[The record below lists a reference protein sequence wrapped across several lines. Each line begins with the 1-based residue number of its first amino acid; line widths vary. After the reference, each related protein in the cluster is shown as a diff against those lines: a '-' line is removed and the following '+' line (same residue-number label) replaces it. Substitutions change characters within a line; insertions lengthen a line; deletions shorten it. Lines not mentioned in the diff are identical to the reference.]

1 MAGYQK
7 PGILITEVESPNT
20 TIVVDRPTVVSIVGK
35 ARGNEVRTEVLRL
48 VDNDEVTLAGV
59 NAVTSPASSFVVRD
73 INRLNTEYVQG
84 SSSDYTLYQDAEG
97 VTTIKRTIYTTISS
111 TEKVVAVLKTVGGS
125 GAAVESHNV
134 AFDYNN
140 STAVVSVSN
149 GGTVDLAD
157 DVMASIQKA
166 GKYALTTDYTV
177 NSSNG
182 RITRAN
188 SSYGPNDGDCHI
200 MSGQKVYVSYTTN
213 DGANIYTDE
222 QVTLTGTSAS
232 ALAGEGDTNGVDIS
246 SIVVRNKTG
255 LGSSATAVDIFVSG
269 TNGNSGVDFEF
280 DLDTGSSLNAAEA
293 FTMARNTD
301 SPGVLMEETV
311 VDNRV
316 DVRVEYQYIPTEYY
330 SPTLFA
336 SYQELEAKYGP
347 AFDSNGDVATPLS
360 AAAYMCFGAGS
371 NEIIAQP
378 LFSKNNNGTRVAGD
392 ETNSSDWATTL
403 EALRGQ
409 TAINVLV
416 PAVGQNASIDDDA
429 LYAIFMKFSEHIEYM
444 QQDNEYIVA
453 IFGEDSTTT
462 SVSNSRASMATLQQ
476 HAQQLGQ
483 RTYPERTVLVSPASF
498 TVPNPK
504 TGQAKQMGGQY
515 VAAKIAGMLGRYPV
529 QSSMT
534 RKSVPGVSDASPY
547 RNSTEKDQDAGY
559 GLMVVENNNGIV
571 RVRHAITTAVG
582 DANKRELN
590 AMRSKFFM
598 IETVKNTL
606 DTNVLGKIIADNR
619 APFIVSSMVSGS
631 LEYLRNT
638 GAIAGYS
645 NVSATPNSTSPTS
658 MVVRFT
664 YSLPYAINNIEVALS
679 LDSTTGTIS
688 AL

>member
-7 PGILITEVESPNT
+7 PGISITEVESPNT

-48 VDNDEVTLAGV
+48 VDNDAVTLAGV

-73 INRLNTEYVQG
+73 INRLGTEYVQG
-84 SSSDYTLYQDAEG
+84 SSSDYTLSQSAEG
-97 VTTIKRTIYTTISS
+97 VTTVKRTIYTTMSS
-111 TEKVVAVLKTVGGS
+111 TEEVVAVLKTVGGT

-134 AFDYNN
+134 TFDYNN
-140 STAVVSVSN
+140 STAVVSVLN
-149 GGTVDLAD
+149 GGNVDLTD
-157 DVMASIQKA
+157 DLVVSIQKA

-177 NSSNG
+177 NGANG

-188 SSYGPNDGDCHI
+188 ASYGPNDGDCHI
-200 MSGQKVYVSYTTN
+200 ISGQKVYVSYTTN
-213 DGANIYTDE
+213 NGANVYTDE
-222 QVTLTGTSAS
+222 QVTLTGTTAS
-232 ALAGEGDTNGVDIS
+232 VLAGEGDTNGVVIT
-246 SIVVRNKTG
+246 SIVVRNKAG
-255 LGSSATAVDIFVSG
+255 LGTSTVPVDIFVAG
-269 TNGNSGVDFEF
+269 TNGNSGIDFEF
-280 DLDTGSSLNAAEA
+280 DVETGTASAAQA
-293 FTMARNTD
+293 FTMLRNTD
-301 SPGVLMEETV
+301 TPGVLMEDTV
-311 VDNRV
+311 ADNRV
-316 DVRVEYQYIPTEYY
+316 DVRVEYQYIPTDYY

-336 SYQELEAKYGP
+336 SFQELEAKYGP
-347 AFDSNGDVATPLS
+347 AFDSNGDVVNPLS
-360 AAAYMCFGAGS
+360 ASAYMCFSAGS

-378 LFSKNNNGTRVAGD
+378 LFSRNTNGTRIAGD
-392 ETNSSDWATTL
+392 ETDSDDWATTL

-409 TAINVLV
+409 NAINVLV
-416 PAVGQNASIDDDA
+416 PAVGQSASINDDT
-429 LYAIFMKFSEHIEYM
+429 LYSIFTKFSEHIEYM
-444 QQDNEYIVA
+444 QQDNEYVIA
-453 IFGEDSTTT
+453 IFGEDSTSSPVGN
-462 SVSNSRASMATLQQ
+462 SVASTATLQQ

-498 TVPNPK
+498 SIPNPK

-534 RKSVPGVSDASPY
+534 RNPVPGVSDTSPY
-547 RNSTEKDQDAGY
+547 KNSTEKDQDAGY
-559 GLMVVENNNGIV
+559 GLMVIENNNGVV

-582 DANKRELN
+582 DSNNRELN

-598 IETVKNTL
+598 IETVRNTL
-606 DTNVLGKIIADNR
+606 DTNALGKILADNR
-619 APFIVSSMVSGS
+619 APFVISSMVIGT

-679 LDSTTGTIS
+679 LDSTTGSIS

>member
-7 PGILITEVESPNT
+7 PGISITEVESPNT

-48 VDNDEVTLAGV
+48 VDNDAVTLAGV
-59 NAVTSPASSFVVRD
+59 NAVTSPATSFVVRD
-73 INRLNTEYVQG
+73 INRLGTEYVQG
-84 SSSDYTLYQDAEG
+84 SSSDYTLYQSAEG
-97 VTTIKRTIYTTISS
+97 VTTVKRTIYTTMSS
-111 TEKVVAVLKTVGGS
+111 TEEVVAVLKTVGGT

-134 AFDYNN
+134 TFDYNN
-140 STAVVSVSN
+140 GTAVVSVSN
-149 GGTVDLAD
+149 GGDIDLTD
-157 DVMASIQKA
+157 DLVTSIQKA

-177 NSSNG
+177 NGSNG
-182 RITRAN
+182 RITRAA
-188 SSYGPNDGDCHI
+188 SVYGPNDGDCHI
-200 MSGQKVYVSYTTN
+200 LNGQKVYVSYTTN

-222 QVTLTGTSAS
+222 EVTLTGTSAS
-232 ALAGEGDTNGVDIS
+232 ALAGEGDTNGVDIA

-255 LGSSATAVDIFVSG
+255 LGLSAVAVDIFVAG
-269 TNGNSGVDFEF
+269 TNGNSGIDFEF
-280 DLDTGSSLNAAEA
+280 DVDTGTASAAQA
-293 FTMARNTD
+293 FTMLRNTD
-301 SPGVLMEETV
+301 SPGVLMQDTV
-311 VDNRV
+311 ADNRV
-316 DVRVEYQYIPTEYY
+316 DVRVEYQYIPTDYY

-347 AFDSNGDVATPLS
+347 AFDSNGDVVNPLS
-360 AAAYMCFGAGS
+360 AAAYMCFSAGS

-378 LFSKNNNGTRVAGD
+378 LFSKNTNGTRISGD
-392 ETNSSDWATTL
+392 ETSSDDWATTL

-416 PAVGQNASIDDDA
+416 PAVGQNASINDDT
-429 LYAIFMKFSEHIEYM
+429 LYSIFMKFSEHIEYM
-444 QQDNEYIVA
+444 QQDNEYLIA
-453 IFGEDSTTT
+453 IFGEDSTSSPVGN
-462 SVSNSRASMATLQQ
+462 SVASTATLQQ
-476 HAQQLGQ
+476 HAQQLCQ
-483 RTYPERTVLVSPASF
+483 RTYPERTVLVSPAAFSI
-498 TVPNPK
+498 PNPK

-534 RKSVPGVSDASPY
+534 RNPVPGVSDTSPY
-547 RNSTEKDQDAGY
+547 KNSTEKDQDAGY
-559 GLMVVENNNGIV
+559 GLMVIENNNGVV

-582 DANKRELN
+582 DSNKRELN

-598 IETVKNTL
+598 IETVRNTL
-606 DTNVLGKIIADNR
+606 DTNALGKILADNR
-619 APFIVSSMVSGS
+619 APFVVSSMVIGT

-679 LDSTTGTIS
+679 LDSTTGSIN

>member
-7 PGILITEVESPNT
+7 PGISITEVESPNT
-20 TIVVDRPTVVSIVGK
+20 TIVIDRPTVISIVGK

-48 VDNDEVTLAGV
+48 VDNDAVTLAGV
-59 NAVTSPASSFVVRD
+59 NAVTSPATSFVVRD
-73 INRLNTEYVQG
+73 INRLGTEYVQG
-84 SSSDYTLYQDAEG
+84 SNSDYTLYQDAEG
-97 VTTIKRTIYTTISS
+97 ITTIKRTIYTTMSS
-111 TEKVVAVLKTVGGS
+111 TEAVVAVLKTVGGS

-134 AFDYNN
+134 TFDYDN

-149 GGTVDLAD
+149 GGDIDLTD
-157 DVMASIQKA
+157 DLVTSVQKA

-177 NSSNG
+177 NGANG
-182 RITRAN
+182 RITRAA
-188 SSYGPNDGDCHI
+188 SAYGPNDGDCHI
-200 MSGQKVYVSYTTN
+200 ISGQKVYVSYTTN
-213 DGANIYTDE
+213 NGANVYTDE
-222 QVTLTGTSAS
+222 QVTLTGTTAS
-232 ALAGEGDTNGVDIS
+232 VLAGEGDTNGVVIA
-246 SIVVRNKTG
+246 SIVVRNKEG
-255 LGSSATAVDIFVSG
+255 LGTSTVPVDVFVAG

-280 DLDTGSSLNAAEA
+280 SVDTGTASAAQA
-293 FTMARNTD
+293 FTMLRNTD
-301 SPGVLMEETV
+301 SPGVLMQDTV
-311 VDNRV
+311 ADNRV

-347 AFDSNGDVATPLS
+347 AFDSNGDVVNPLS

-378 LFSKNNNGTRVAGD
+378 LFSKNTNGTRIAGD
-392 ETNSSDWATTL
+392 ETDSDDWATTL

-409 TAINVLV
+409 NAINVIV
-416 PAVGQNASIDDDA
+416 PAVGQNASIDDDT
-429 LYAIFMKFSEHIEYM
+429 LYSIFMKFSEHIEYM
-444 QQDNEYIVA
+444 QHDNEYVIA
-453 IFGEDSTTT
+453 IFGEDST
-462 SVSNSRASMATLQQ
+462 SSPVGNAVASTATLQQ

-483 RTYPERTVLVSPASF
+483 RAYPERTVLVSPASF
-498 TVPNPK
+498 SIPNPK

-529 QSSMT
+529 QTSMT
-534 RKSVPGVSDASPY
+534 RNPVPGVSDTSPY
-547 RNSTEKDQDAGY
+547 KNSTEKDQDAGY
-559 GLMVVENNNGIV
+559 GLMVIENNNGVV

-582 DANKRELN
+582 DSNKRELN

-598 IETVKNTL
+598 IETVRNTL
-606 DTNVLGKIIADNR
+606 DTNALGKILADNR
-619 APFIVSSMVSGS
+619 APFVISSMVIGT
-631 LEYLRNT
+631 LEYLKNT

-679 LDSTTGTIS
+679 LDSTTGSIS